1 MLVILALEVE
11 AEGSG
16 AQGHPQLPSEFKTS
30 LEYIRPWPGG
40 SMGVHNFNPGI

>member
-11 AEGSG
+11 AGGSG